1 VILLEKD
8 ILTQLEIWLKEKIS
22 KPLENY
28 NEHTYNFSSSR
39 RKTFADVLY
48 YLNYLRNENKNE
60 NSERNGNKE

>member
-28 NEHTYNFSSSR
+28 NEHTYNFSSSY
-39 RKTFADVLY
+39 RKALVDVQ
-48 YLNYLRNENKNE
+48 YLIEYWKLKNKR
-60 NSERNGNKE
+60 SESGNK